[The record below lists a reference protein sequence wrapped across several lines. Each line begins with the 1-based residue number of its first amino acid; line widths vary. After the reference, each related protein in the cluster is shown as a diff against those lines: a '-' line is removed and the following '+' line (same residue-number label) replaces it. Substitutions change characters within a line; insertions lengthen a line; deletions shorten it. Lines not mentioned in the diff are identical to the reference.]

1 MIICVICGEFMS
13 FVKLCGTLCY
23 SVVNRTNPPFRL
35 LKQNNSCTFADQS
48 SWPVCRVYFGTGGKS
63 GQHRASY
70 FLQKAV
76 REGRVT

>member
-35 LKQNNSCTFADQS
+35 LKQNNSCTFAKLKLRKECNLLEMS
-48 SWPVCRVYFGTGGKS
+48 VG
-63 GQHRASY
+63 
-70 FLQKAV
+70 
-76 REGRVT
+76 

>member
-13 FVKLCGTLCY
+13 FVKLCETLRY

-48 SWPVCRVYFGTGGKS
+48 SWPVCRVHVFVQEESPGNTEHPTS
-63 GQHRASY
+63 
-70 FLQKAV
+70 
-76 REGRVT
+76 